1 MNVFPPFRRVPTSAL
16 AGLTA
21 WVALATGSASR
32 VPAQAAPLDLAAAL
46 RVARVT
52 GPLRKIADARETA
65 GNGRVGES
73 GQWPNPSI
81 EWRRENL
88 GSSLQ
93 PDIFATAYIPLD
105 LTGRRLALRQ
115 ASGAGRQRVQAD
127 AEAER
132 RDAELAVA
140 RAWLHAAAADGARA
154 VATRQWDALD
164 EIATVDATRLR
175 EGLVSDAV
183 GLRTQLEADRARVVL
198 VTATGDA
205 ARAGAQLA
213 RLIGVRP
220 DALPT
225 LAPLAAP
232 AMPAAPD
239 SNTVKAV
246 ALRARPEVRA
256 RESALREAQRRY
268 TAERRGLIGDM
279 QLQGGTKQTSGFMTG
294 QIGLAMPVPL
304 FNRNDA
310 ARQRSRGEYAE
321 AQALRDDMLNQVEG
335 GVGAAWRAY
344 VASREAAAAA
354 STFDARGREIARIA
368 RVAYRE
374 GHVTLTELLDAE
386 RAATDALNTHLRW
399 AADAWLSRLEFERA
413 LGARLDASSPLDLP
427 LLSTLLTTG
436 S

>member
-16 AGLTA
+16 AGLAA

-32 VPAQAAPLDLAAAL
+32 LETQAAPLDLAAAL
-46 RVARVT
+46 RVARVS

-93 PDIFATAYIPLD
+93 PDIFATAYIPID

-115 ASGAGRQRVQAD
+115 ATGAGRQRVQAD

-140 RAWLHAAAADGARA
+140 RAWLHAAAANGARA
-154 VATRQWDALD
+154 VATRQLEALD
-164 EIATVDATRLR
+164 AIASVDAARLR
-175 EGLVSDAV
+175 EGLVSEAV

-225 LAPLAAP
+225 LAALAAP
-232 AMPAAPD
+232 AMPVGSYD
-239 SNTVKAV
+239 TT
-246 ALRARPEVRA
+246 
-256 RESALREAQRRY
+256 
-268 TAERRGLIGDM
+268 TA
-279 QLQGGTKQTSGFMTG
+279 TPPST
-294 QIGLAMPVPL
+294 APVPPD
-304 FNRNDA
+304 NC
-310 ARQRSRGEYAE
+310 
-321 AQALRDDMLNQVEG
+321 
-335 GVGAAWRAY
+335 
-344 VASREAAAAA
+344 
-354 STFDARGREIARIA
+354 
-368 RVAYRE
+368 
-374 GHVTLTELLDAE
+374 
-386 RAATDALNTHLRW
+386 
-399 AADAWLSRLEFERA
+399 
-413 LGARLDASSPLDLP
+413 
-427 LLSTLLTTG
+427 
-436 S
+436 